1 MSLNIRPVFSAM
13 VRNPSGAVL
22 VALEIAIAIAVLVNS
37 VGIVAQRLEEIDRPT
52 GIEPSSSFTILFGGL
67 TSGFDAASAI
77 QQDLAYLRGVP
88 GVIDAVATEG
98 IPLSGDGDD
107 EAFYSQSGRKGA
119 RADASILQV
128 DEQGLKTLGVTLVAG
143 RNFRAD
149 EIQLLSKG
157 HLGEEPAVA
166 IVTQH
171 FARALFPTG
180 NALGKTLYDGQGNPL
195 AIIGITHDF
204 MGPHL
209 ANHAY
214 DSVMLPQIPGG
225 YGFYNCI
232 VRTQP
237 GRARAIMQL
246 AERHLAVSNP
256 QRIIFL
262 AHTLSWFKRQ
272 QDSQNRA
279 MALFLTAVTA
289 LILVVTCLGIFGL
302 TTFNVST
309 RTKQIGTLRAVGA
322 RQRDV
327 VAHFL
332 LENAI
337 VLAVGMVVGCT
348 LALGIGYWLTTRYQV
363 PRLNLVYLGLGVL
376 LLGVIGQLAA
386 WQPARKAAAVPPS
399 VATRTI

>member
-195 AIIGITHDF
+195 AVIGITHDF

>member
-246 AERHLAVSNP
+246 AERHLGVSNP

>member
-37 VGIVAQRLEEIDRPT
+37 VGIVAQRIEEIDRPT
-52 GIEPSSSFTILFGGL
+52 GIDQSSSFTILFGGL

-107 EAFYSQSGRKGA
+107 EAFYSQSGRQGA

-171 FARALFPTG
+171 FARALFPSG
-180 NALGKTLYDGQGNPL
+180 DALGKTLYDGQGNPL

-209 ANHAY
+209 SNHAY

-237 GRARAIMQL
+237 GRARAIMQV
-246 AERHLAVSNP
+246 AERHLAASNP

-337 VLAVGMVVGCT
+337 VLAMGMLVGCT

-363 PRLNLVYLGLGVL
+363 PRLNLAYLGLGVL
-376 LLGVIGQLAA
+376 LLGAIGQLAA